1 MRYFSYFFFA
11 LQLIKIPFLHNGI
24 VRIILLFLF
33 LTVKRE
39 PRAIETGFRRK
50 NIFIVFNNEWASCCF
65 FSPFASLPIA
75 GNLFSKLILKDIFA
89 CLFSIHDIISLS
101 CHEQVSLS
109 GLNLLVHDMI
119 NLNLLVHDMINLL
132 YYC

>member
-1 MRYFSYFFFA
+1 MRYFSYFFYFVHFA

-50 NIFIVFNNEWASCCF
+50 NIFIVFNNEWASCFF
-65 FSPFASLPIA
+65 FSPFTSLPIA
-75 GNLFSKLILKDIFA
+75 GNLFSKRLLILFWEKKLEYTNKNWNKKLRKNKANNSNKKWNMKFWNSFTKI
-89 CLFSIHDIISLS
+89 
-101 CHEQVSLS
+101 
-109 GLNLLVHDMI
+109 
-119 NLNLLVHDMINLL
+119 
-132 YYC
+132 